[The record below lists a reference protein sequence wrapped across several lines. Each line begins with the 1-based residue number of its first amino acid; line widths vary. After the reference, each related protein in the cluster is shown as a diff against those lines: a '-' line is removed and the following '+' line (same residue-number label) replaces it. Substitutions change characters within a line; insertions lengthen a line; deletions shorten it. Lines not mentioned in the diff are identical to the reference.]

1 MCMLIHPVLGAAV
14 GVIIEQNKGDSK
26 LDPRRSPSASSRRL
40 LIEEDLAIAMIWS
53 TFHAT
58 RLGLRGLK
66 PTIVGAIWN

>member
-40 LIEEDLAIAMIWS
+40 LIEEDLAIAMI
-53 TFHAT
+53 
-58 RLGLRGLK
+58 
-66 PTIVGAIWN
+66 